1 MTASHIGYAKVEGWA
16 KPYLDG
22 THQTVLKTVAWVV
35 LCLLVAQG
43 LRPTALARAIP
54 TEEAGSGRSRLRRVQ
69 RWWRGPAVP
78 LDLLLPRLIRM
89 ALALLPQE
97 VAIVALDTTRVGP
110 WEIWYAG
117 VVFAGH
123 TLPVA
128 WTVLPY
134 PWPKGGFRA
143 TTLALVRQLQGAFPA
158 GERWVFVADRGFPSA
173 QLFGQLAAQQTEWT
187 VRLRLND
194 WVEVA
199 GIYAVVSHHLDAGR
213 LRPGERVCATIGRG
227 TAEQPRLSAWIVV
240 NDILPEPPQHK
251 RNAGT
256 ERERVARATERRR
269 HLAHKGRK
277 SSAPSATAQRYA
289 QTWVLFTTAATG
301 AVAVEEYAARMA
313 IEQTFRDWH
322 HGWGV
327 REATSVLPT
336 AKAVDRLV
344 GIVCLTYRLQVE
356 LGLRFS
362 QDARG
367 QQRRAQ
373 WTVTD
378 RVSYFWCGQQLVQ
391 DPGADWS
398 TWLAA
403 QWDRL
408 VTPDSARPL
417 AAA

>member
-1 MTASHIGYAKVEGWA
+1 VHRWV

-22 THQTVLKTVAWVV
+22 THQTVLKTVTWVI

-43 LRPTALARAIP
+43 LQPAALARAIP
-54 TEEAGSGRSRLRRVQ
+54 TEEAGAGRSCLRRVQ
-69 RWWRGPAVP
+69 RWWHGPAVP
-78 LDLLLPRLIRM
+78 LALLLPRLIRA

-110 WEIWYAG
+110 WEVWYAG

-128 WTVLPY
+128 WAVLPY

-143 TTLALVRQLQGAFPA
+143 TTLALVRQLQTAFPP
-158 GERWVFVADRGFPSA
+158 GRRWVFVADRGFPSA
-173 QLFGQLAAQQTEWT
+173 QLFGQLGTERTEWT

-199 GIYAVVSHHLDAGR
+199 DVYAMVAQHLDAGR
-213 LRPGERVCATIGRG
+213 LRPGERVRATIGRG
-227 TAEQPRLSAWIVV
+227 TPEQPRVSAWIVV
-240 NDILPEPPQHK
+240 NETLPVPPTHK

-256 ERERVARATERRR
+256 ERERAARAKERAR
-269 HLAHKGRK
+269 HRANKGRK

-289 QTWVLFTTAATG
+289 QTWVLFTTAPTVQA
-301 AVAVEEYAARMA
+301 AVDHYSARMT

-322 HGWGV
+322 HGWGLRAV
-327 REATSVLPT
+327 AAPLPT
-336 AKAVDRLV
+336 AEAVRRLV
-344 GIVCLTYRLQVE
+344 GIVCLAYRLQVE

-362 QDARG
+362 QDG
-367 QQRRAQ
+367 QGQRRRAQ

-378 RVSYFWCGQQLVQ
+378 RVSYFWCGQHVIH

-398 TWLAA
+398 GWLAA
-403 QWDRL
+403 QWDQL
-408 VTPDSARPL
+408 SAPARTVPL
-417 AAA
+417 AVAA